1 MSTETSI
8 SELKRDLSTII
19 NRASYGKERI
29 IIVSRGRAKA
39 AIIGMEDL
47 RQLESLQSKEQ
58 RAARRMTALETAR
71 AARAKTKDYAG
82 KTLPDSVQE
91 LRELREERADELD
104 DMR

>member
-29 IIVSRGRAKA
+29 VIVSRGRPKA
-39 AIIGMEDL
+39 AIIGLEDL
-47 RQLESLQSKEQ
+47 RQPESLHGKAQ
-58 RAARRMTALETAR
+58 RTAQRMTALE
-71 AARAKTKDYAG
+71 AARAVRAQTTDCAG
-82 KTLPDSVQE
+82 GALPDSVQE